1 MLYTAIT
8 RAKYDFEIYVCD
20 GVDINL
26 LKEKQENDD
35 PNTLLD
41 IIETESKK

>member
-1 MLYTAIT
+1 M
-8 RAKYDFEIYVCD
+8 CD

-35 PNTLLD
+35 PYTLLD